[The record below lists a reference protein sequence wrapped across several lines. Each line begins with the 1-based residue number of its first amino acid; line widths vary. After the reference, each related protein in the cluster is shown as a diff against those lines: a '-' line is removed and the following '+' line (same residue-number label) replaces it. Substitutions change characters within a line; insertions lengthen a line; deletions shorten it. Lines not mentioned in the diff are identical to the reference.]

1 MADHENGDQKPL
13 DPAPQNQEMHSQNN
27 NTPVPQPPQ
36 PPQSHHQ
43 QNHQNSQNQD
53 SHSHKPQSQQQPQR
67 DDVCRDFLKNICN
80 RGSRCKFYHPSEA
93 PPASDH
99 DYNFCIDYQ
108 NRGCQRDNCRF
119 VHAPRDEVERYKN
132 TRELTLILA
141 RAIAAVG
148 HGDTIGGIPICKEFQ
163 TGRCARGVN
172 RCRYWHV
179 NVDLERDR
187 RGRGLPP
194 SNEFG
199 GPAGPIGGG
208 SGGGG
213 GVGRF
218 PPMGYGGGGGAMG
231 AGAGGR
237 RRPYD
242 DYDSDPIKRGRYA
255 PDDRLMELEKR
266 NAELS
271 KEVDSLRRE
280 LQREHDRYEDLYAL
294 FRQQSGGAPAPPK
307 ASATTAGVGGDYYGA
322 WGQKAPGW

>member
-1 MADHENGDQKPL
+1 MADHENGEAKPL
-13 DPAPQNQEMHSQNN
+13 EAQNAMPPAHG
-27 NTPVPQPPQ
+27 PQPPQ
-36 PPQSHHQ
+36 QPPQ
-43 QNHQNSQNQD
+43 
-53 SHSHKPQSQQQPQR
+53 QQQQMGGGGGGPPDHKR
-67 DDVCRDFLKNICN
+67 DDVCRDYLKNICN

-93 PPASDH
+93 PVSGDQ

-141 RAIAAVG
+141 RAIAAVS
-148 HGDTIGGIPICKEFQ
+148 HGDSIGGIPICKEFQ

-187 RGRGLPP
+187 RSRGLPP
-194 SNEFG
+194 TNEFAQG
-199 GPAGPIGGG
+199 GPGPMGN
-208 SGGGG
+208 GGGG
-213 GVGRF
+213 GGGGGRF
-218 PPMGYGGGGGAMG
+218 PPTPGYGGGGA
-231 AGAGGR
+231 R

-242 DYDSDPIKRGRYA
+242 DYDPDPMKRARY
-255 PDDRLMELEKR
+255 DGDHVVELEKR
-266 NAELS
+266 NAELQ

-280 LQREHDRYEDLYAL
+280 LQREHERYEDLYAL

-307 ASATTAGVGGDYYGA
+307 AAAAAAAPATDYYA
-322 WGQKAPGW
+322 SWSQKAPQW

>member
-1 MADHENGDQKPL
+1 M
-13 DPAPQNQEMHSQNN
+13 
-27 NTPVPQPPQ
+27 
-36 PPQSHHQ
+36 
-43 QNHQNSQNQD
+43 
-53 SHSHKPQSQQQPQR
+53 
-67 DDVCRDFLKNICN
+67 
-80 RGSRCKFYHPSEA
+80 
-93 PPASDH
+93 
-99 DYNFCIDYQ
+99 
-108 NRGCQRDNCRF
+108 
-119 VHAPRDEVERYKN
+119 HAPRDEVERYKT

-187 RGRGLPP
+187 RNRGLPP
-194 SNEFG
+194 SNDFG
-199 GPAGPIGGG
+199 PGGGGGGMGGGGG
-208 SGGGG
+208 SGGSGG
-213 GVGRF
+213 GSGRF
-218 PPMGYGGGGGAMG
+218 PPPPPPYGG
-231 AGAGGR
+231 GGR

-242 DYDSDPIKRGRYA
+242 DYDSDPIKRGRYGS
-255 PDDRLMELEKR
+255 DDRLMELEKR

-307 ASATTAGVGGDYYGA
+307 AAAAASAVNDYYGT

>member
-1 MADHENGDQKPL
+1 MAEQENGELKPL
-13 DPAPQNQEMHSQNN
+13 GDHQEGPTQNN
-27 NTPVPQPPQ
+27 NM
-36 PPQSHHQ
+36 
-43 QNHQNSQNQD
+43 
-53 SHSHKPQSQQQPQR
+53 SQQQPQQPQQPQPQQQPSSHQPSQEHKQQQR

-93 PPASDH
+93 PPAGDH

-179 NVDLERDR
+179 NVDMERDR
-187 RGRGLPP
+187 RARGLPP

-199 GPAGPIGGG
+199 PAGAIAGGS

-213 GVGRF
+213 GGGGRF
-218 PPMGYGGGGGAMG
+218 PPAMGYGGGGGGG
-231 AGAGGR
+231 AGR

-242 DYDSDPIKRGRYA
+242 DYDNDPIKRGRYA

-307 ASATTAGVGGDYYGA
+307 ATVAPDYYGA

>member
-1 MADHENGDQKPL
+1 MADHENGEVKPL
-13 DPAPQNQEMHSQNN
+13 ETPESSQ
-27 NTPVPQPPQ
+27 PLSI
-36 PPQSHHQ
+36 PPQSHGPQQQQMNLAPPPPHQ
-43 QNHQNSQNQD
+43 QH
-53 SHSHKPQSQQQPQR
+53 QQQQQQR
-67 DDVCRDFLKNICN
+67 DDVCRDYLKNICN

-93 PPASDH
+93 PPASEQ

-108 NRGCQRDNCRF
+108 NRGCMRDNCRF

-194 SNEFG
+194 TNEFAPG
-199 GPAGPIGGG
+199 AGG

-213 GVGRF
+213 GGGGGGPGGRF
-218 PPMGYGGGGGAMG
+218 PPPQFGPGGGGGP
-231 AGAGGR
+231 GGR
-237 RRPYD
+237 RRPFD
-242 DYDSDPIKRGRYA
+242 DYEQDVKRPRYGN
-255 PDDRLMELEKR
+255 DDRMMELEKR
-266 NAELS
+266 NAELQ

-307 ASATTAGVGGDYYGA
+307 AASATDYYAA
-322 WGQKAPGW
+322 WSQKANSGW

>member
-1 MADHENGDQKPL
+1 MSEHENGDHKP
-13 DPAPQNQEMHSQNN
+13 AEEGPQLHQNN
-27 NTPVPQPPQ
+27 NMSQQQHPLPQQNPHQASLVQPPQ
-36 PPQSHHQ
+36 E
-43 QNHQNSQNQD
+43 
-53 SHSHKPQSQQQPQR
+53 HKR

-93 PPASDH
+93 PPTGDQ

-119 VHAPRDEVERYKN
+119 VHAPRDEVERFKN

-148 HGDTIGGIPICKEFQ
+148 HGDSIGGIPICKEFQ
-163 TGRCARGVN
+163 TGRCARGAN

-179 NVDLERDR
+179 NVDLEKDR
-187 RGRGLPP
+187 RSRGLPP
-194 SNEFG
+194 TIEAG
-199 GPAGPIGGG
+199 GML

-213 GVGRF
+213 GGGGSGGRF
-218 PPMGYGGGGGAMG
+218 PPMGYGGGGGG
-231 AGAGGR
+231 GGGGR

-242 DYDSDPIKRGRYA
+242 DYDHDPIKRGRFG
-255 PDDRLMELEKR
+255 PDERIIELEKR

-280 LQREHDRYEDLYAL
+280 LAVEHQRCTQLMAVVHK
-294 FRQQSGGAPAPPK
+294 QSGGRGDLPAAPKPAVP
-307 ASATTAGVGGDYYGA
+307 DYYGS
-322 WGQKAPGW
+322 WGQNAPSW

>member
-1 MADHENGDQKPL
+1 M
-13 DPAPQNQEMHSQNN
+13 
-27 NTPVPQPPQ
+27 
-36 PPQSHHQ
+36 
-43 QNHQNSQNQD
+43 
-53 SHSHKPQSQQQPQR
+53 
-67 DDVCRDFLKNICN
+67 
-80 RGSRCKFYHPSEA
+80 
-93 PPASDH
+93 
-99 DYNFCIDYQ
+99 
-108 NRGCQRDNCRF
+108 RDNCRF

-187 RGRGLPP
+187 RSRGLPP
-194 SNEFG
+194 SNEFAA
-199 GPAGPIGGG
+199 P
-208 SGGGG
+208 GGGG
-213 GVGRF
+213 GGGGGGGSLGGGGGGGRF
-218 PPMGYGGGGGAMG
+218 PPHGGPMFGGGGGG
-231 AGAGGR
+231 GGR

-242 DYDSDPIKRGRYA
+242 DYEDQVKRPRYSEG
-255 PDDRLMELEKR
+255 DRIVDLEKR
-266 NAELS
+266 NAELQ

-307 ASATTAGVGGDYYGA
+307 AASAVDYYGS
-322 WGQKAPGW
+322 WGGQKAPTGW

>member
-1 MADHENGDQKPL
+1 MADHENGEQKPDGIGPPPL
-13 DPAPQNQEMHSQNN
+13 QQHHPDNNNMSSAPQAY
-27 NTPVPQPPQ
+27 QPPPLVQQ
-36 PPQSHHQ
+36 PPPQQHHQ
-43 QNHQNSQNQD
+43 QDQHHPQE
-53 SHSHKPQSQQQPQR
+53 HKQQQQQR

-187 RGRGLPP
+187 RSRGLPP
-194 SNEFG
+194 TNEFG
-199 GPAGPIGGG
+199 GPSGGGGGG
-208 SGGGG
+208 SGGSG
-213 GVGRF
+213 GRF
-218 PPMGYGGGGGAMG
+218 PPPPIMGGFGGGGG
-231 AGAGGR
+231 GGR

-242 DYDSDPIKRGRYA
+242 DYDNDQAKRGRYA

-307 ASATTAGVGGDYYGA
+307 APPVGDYYGTP
-322 WGQKAPGW
+322 WGQKPGW